1 MHLRIHLSLVSR
13 ISLLTGCDAM
23 FACWK
28 FLRNC
33 SLPIALVYTSFISR
47 SIFLALNTTMHWT
60 YQGNEITNIPE
71 DVVGYVYLITNTT
84 NGRKY
89 IGKKL
94 ARFKRSR
101 PPLKGRKN
109 KRRYKVDSDWQDYYG
124 SSDDLTMDVNKL
136 GKDKFT
142 REILFYCKSKAELS
156 YVEAREQFS
165 RKVLETNDYYNGHIR
180 VRVHGKGIL
189 KS

>member
-1 MHLRIHLSLVSR
+1 MSWLYKGTEI
-13 ISLLTGCDAM
+13 TE
-23 FACWK
+23 
-28 FLRNC
+28 
-33 SLPIALVYTSFISR
+33 LPEDVIGFVY
-47 SIFLALNTTMHWT
+47 
-60 YQGNEITNIPE
+60 EITNK
-71 DVVGYVYLITNTT
+71 T

-94 ARFKRSR
+94 AKFKRSR
-101 PPLKGRKN
+101 PPLKGKRN
-109 KRRYKVDSDWQDYYG
+109 KRRYKVDSDWREYYG
-124 SSDDLTMDVNKL
+124 SSDELTVDIQKL
-136 GKDKFT
+136 GKDKFA
-142 REILFYCKSKAELS
+142 REILFFCFSKAELS